1 MILML
6 KKKGEGNETWKI
18 CKSYGGWQISFFFF
32 FLEWGLAYSW
42 LLSFKWR
49 KRPSAMFGAFTELM
63 VTYLDWYEF
72 LFGQDVRLLCPP
84 TAVNSTFYLADKL
97 KMASEKIARN
107 PSLGNKRTKNVEILL
122 NTLKHLILNIQL
134 DLQNL
139 KNDFEVFVN
148 ANDRYCKN

>member
-1 MILML
+1 
-6 KKKGEGNETWKI
+6 
-18 CKSYGGWQISFFFF
+18 
-32 FLEWGLAYSW
+32 
-42 LLSFKWR
+42 
-49 KRPSAMFGAFTELM
+49 
-63 VTYLDWYEF
+63 
-72 LFGQDVRLLCPP
+72 
-84 TAVNSTFYLADKL
+84 
-97 KMASEKIARN
+97 MASEKIARN